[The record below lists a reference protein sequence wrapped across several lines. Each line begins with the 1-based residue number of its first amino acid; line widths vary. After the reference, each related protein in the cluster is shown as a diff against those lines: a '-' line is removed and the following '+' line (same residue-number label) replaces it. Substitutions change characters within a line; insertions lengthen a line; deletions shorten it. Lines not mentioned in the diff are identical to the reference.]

1 MGTYFHTCKF
11 EWGGQN
17 FSFPTLFD
25 SYRELLLRAQ
35 KLAKPKSRDLISIIS
50 DITDIVA
57 YLCLSKYV
65 IGFCS
70 VLENNME
77 QPSVTTENFKQ
88 RKKCM

>member
-1 MGTYFHTCKF
+1 MKSKQT
-11 EWGGQN
+11 
-17 FSFPTLFD
+17 D
-25 SYRELLLRAQ
+25 STSSLKNGNLSLATSKGLRAQ

-77 QPSVTTENFKQ
+77 QPSVTIENFKQ

>member
-1 MGTYFHTCKF
+1 MKSKQT
-11 EWGGQN
+11 
-17 FSFPTLFD
+17 D
-25 SYRELLLRAQ
+25 STSSLKNGNLSLATFKGLRAQ
-35 KLAKPKSRDLISIIS
+35 KFAKPKSRDLIS

-77 QPSVTTENFKQ
+77 QHSVTIENFKQ
-88 RKKCM
+88 RKKCMQTWHINVT